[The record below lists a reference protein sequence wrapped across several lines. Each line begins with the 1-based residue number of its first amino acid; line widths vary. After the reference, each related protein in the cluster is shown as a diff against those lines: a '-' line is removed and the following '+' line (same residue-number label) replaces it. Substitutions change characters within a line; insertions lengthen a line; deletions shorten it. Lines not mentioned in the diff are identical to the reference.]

1 MSRVI
6 PFFKSHYSLNK
17 SILTLSTEHEGE
29 NGPRSI
35 LSLCKENNIDSPFI
49 VEDNMSGFLELYYN
63 SKELNINPKFGLRL
77 SVCDNFEEKNEASKK
92 CESKI
97 IIFLK
102 DSSGYENLSRIFSFA
117 AKDGFYYIP
126 RIDFKTLEE
135 LWSDGL
141 ALGVPFYD
149 SYLFNNFFKMS
160 SCVPKKLWTKP
171 VFFWEENGLP
181 LDKIFKNVLQNH
193 IDKNFPGTELIR
205 SQSIFYN
212 KREDFLAYLAMR
224 CIGKKSVL
232 QKPNLDHL
240 CSDQFCLESFLEI
253 K

>member
-1 MSRVI
+1 
-6 PFFKSHYSLNK
+6 
-17 SILTLSTEHEGE
+17 
-29 NGPRSI
+29 
-35 LSLCKENNIDSPFI
+35 
-49 VEDNMSGFLELYYN
+49 MSGFLELYYN
-63 SKELNINPKFGLRL
+63 SKELNIKTNFGLRISL
-77 SVCDNFEEKNEASKK
+77 CDDFEEKNEASKR
-92 CESKI
+92 CESKF

-102 DSSGYENLSRIFSFA
+102 DSSGYESLSKIFSFA

-126 RIDFKTLEE
+126 RIDFKNLEA

-141 ALGVPFYD
+141 ILGIPFYD

-181 LDKIFKNVLQNH
+181 FDKIFKKVLEKH
-193 IDKNFPGTELIR
+193 ISKNFPEAQLMR
-205 SQSIFYN
+205 SKSIFYN
-212 KREDFLAYLAMR
+212 KKEDFLAYLAMR
-224 CIGKKSVL
+224 CIGKKSEL

-240 CSDQFCLESFLEI
+240 CSDEFCLESFLQI